1 MPRRDGTGP
10 AGGGRGLGRGNAP
23 GPGGNCLCPNCGH
36 KIPHSRGTPC
46 SERECPKCGSNM
58 LRE

>member
-10 AGGGRGLGRGNAP
+10 AEGGRGQGRGN
-23 GPGGNCLCPNCGH
+23 GLGGNCVCPNCGK
-36 KIPHSRGTPC
+36 KILHRRGTPC
-46 SERECPKCGSNM
+46 SETECPKCGSIM